1 MLRGSEGKIIGATM
15 IRDLFGSILYL
26 SMQQKIDI
34 TQVLKYPLTPV
45 LLCLSQVNGA
55 INSTPKSNLLNYIDS
70 QFVTVP
76 PSIDGTI
83 IDAAFF
89 LRLQI
94 NPPDTFRGIAGSILN
109 HIMRYIENVFS
120 FVADIWLTPSFRDA
134 EHIDRDAALITY
146 KIRGTP
152 KKNQLTENWP

>member
-1 MLRGSEGKIIGATM
+1 MAE
-15 IRDLFGSILYL
+15 
-26 SMQQKIDI
+26 
-34 TQVLKYPLTPV
+34 VLNYPLKPV
-45 LLCLSQVNGA
+45 LLCLSHVDGS
-55 INSTPKSNLLNYIDS
+55 INSIPKSNLLNYIDS

-109 HIMRYIENVFS
+109 QIMRYIENVFS

>member
-1 MLRGSEGKIIGATM
+1 ML
-15 IRDLFGSILYL
+15 GSILYL

-76 PSIDGTI
+76 PSIDWTI

-109 HIMRYIENVFS
+109 QIMRYIENIVH
-120 FVADIWLTPSFRDA
+120 FVADIWLTPSFRDT
-134 EHIDRDAALITY
+134 EHIDRDAASITY

-152 KKNQLTENWP
+152 KKTQLTENWP

>member
-1 MLRGSEGKIIGATM
+1 M

-76 PSIDGTI
+76 PSIDWTI

-109 HIMRYIENVFS
+109 QIMRYIENIVH
-120 FVADIWLTPSFRDA
+120 FVADIWLTPSFRDT
-134 EHIDRDAALITY
+134 EHIDRDAASITY

-152 KKNQLTENWP
+152 KKTQLTENWP

>member
-1 MLRGSEGKIIGATM
+1 ML
-15 IRDLFGSILYL
+15 GSILYL

-45 LLCLSQVNGA
+45 LLCLGQVNGA
-55 INSTPKSNLLNYIDS
+55 INSTSKSNLLNYIDS

-76 PSIDGTI
+76 PSIDWTI

-109 HIMRYIENVFS
+109 QIMRYIENIVH
-120 FVADIWLTPSFRDA
+120 FVADIWLTPSFRDT
-134 EHIDRDAALITY
+134 EHIDRDAASITY